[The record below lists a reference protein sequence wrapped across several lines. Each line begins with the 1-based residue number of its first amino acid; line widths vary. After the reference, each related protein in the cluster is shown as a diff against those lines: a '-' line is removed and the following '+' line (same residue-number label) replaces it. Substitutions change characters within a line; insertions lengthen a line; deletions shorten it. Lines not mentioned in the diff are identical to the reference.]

1 MTVHPLRRHPI
12 RTPGQLVNA
21 LQIPFSDEQLSAI
34 TAPLEPAVIIA
45 GAGSGKT
52 TVMAARV
59 VWRVGTGQV
68 RPDQVLGLTFTRKAA
83 AELAA
88 RVAAALDRAGVLDGH
103 RSRTPGHELATMEDV
118 VDATQFLLRNR
129 GISGTSI
136 YIDRGVRVT

>member
-59 VWRVGTGQV
+59 VWIATGA
-68 RPDQVLGLTFTRKAA
+68 DAA
-83 AELAA
+83 DIAFLSIHHG
-88 RVAAALDRAGVLDGH
+88 RAHV
-103 RSRTPGHELATMEDV
+103 TAQEVTAV
-118 VDATQFLLRNR
+118 VDELPSDDLTRHVAI
-129 GISGTSI
+129 G
-136 YIDRGVRVT
+136 